1 MSRVLGLLAAFVL
14 MGSQL
19 AGCASFSRED
29 FTVAEAERAAL
40 GQGSDIRFNADD
52 PQAAL
57 AFTAKARA
65 ELEKSGAQQFD
76 ILAISGGGAD
86 GAYGAGVMVGWTN
99 TGARPTFAVVTGVS
113 TGALI
118 APFAF
123 LGPAWD
129 GQLTAA
135 YAGGK
140 ASDILQRRG
149 LGLLFSS
156 SLFSPNRLRQL
167 VEAYVTPAMLRE
179 IAAEHAKGRRLLI
192 VTTNLD
198 TQQTVIWDMGAI
210 ATRRTPKALALFRD
224 VLVASSSIPGVFPPV
239 MIPLDDT
246 GLSPIRE
253 MHVDGAVT
261 APFVS
266 IPEGMFF
273 WEAPDGRALK
283 GRVHV
288 IVNGQLDP
296 AFAVTRGR
304 VTTILA
310 RTFDSMMKSTAR
322 THIAASR
329 AFAERNDLDF
339 EITMVPSDAESG
351 SLNFDAAS
359 MKRLFT
365 LGRDNVIKG
374 IAWRKL
380 G

>member
-1 MSRVLGLLAAFVL
+1 
-14 MGSQL
+14 
-19 AGCASFSRED
+19 
-29 FTVAEAERAAL
+29 
-40 GQGSDIRFNADD
+40 
-52 PQAAL
+52 
-57 AFTAKARA
+57 
-65 ELEKSGAQQFD
+65 
-76 ILAISGGGAD
+76 
-86 GAYGAGVMVGWTN
+86 
-99 TGARPTFAVVTGVS
+99 
-113 TGALI
+113 
-118 APFAF
+118 
-123 LGPAWD
+123 
-129 GQLTAA
+129 
-135 YAGGK
+135 
-140 ASDILQRRG
+140 
-149 LGLLFSS
+149 
-156 SLFSPNRLRQL
+156 
-167 VEAYVTPAMLRE
+167 MLRE
-179 IAAEHAKGRRLLI
+179 IAVEHAKGRRLLI

-210 ATRRTPKALALFRD
+210 ATRQTPEALALFRD

-246 GLSPIRE
+246 GLNPIRE

-266 IPEGMFF
+266 IPEGLFF
-273 WEAPDGRALK
+273 WEAPDGRELK

-339 EITMVPSDAESG
+339 EITMVPNDAPSG
-351 SLNFDAAS
+351 SLNFDAAN

>member
-1 MSRVLGLLAAFVL
+1 
-14 MGSQL
+14 
-19 AGCASFSRED
+19 
-29 FTVAEAERAAL
+29 
-40 GQGSDIRFNADD
+40 
-52 PQAAL
+52 
-57 AFTAKARA
+57 
-65 ELEKSGAQQFD
+65 
-76 ILAISGGGAD
+76 
-86 GAYGAGVMVGWTN
+86 
-99 TGARPTFAVVTGVS
+99 
-113 TGALI
+113 
-118 APFAF
+118 
-123 LGPAWD
+123 
-129 GQLTAA
+129 
-135 YAGGK
+135 
-140 ASDILQRRG
+140 
-149 LGLLFSS
+149 
-156 SLFSPNRLRQL
+156 
-167 VEAYVTPAMLRE
+167 
-179 IAAEHAKGRRLLI
+179 
-192 VTTNLD
+192 
-198 TQQTVIWDMGAI
+198 MGAI
-210 ATRRTPKALALFRD
+210 ATRRTPEALALFRD

-339 EITMVPSDAESG
+339 EITMVPNDAPSG
-351 SLNFDAAS
+351 SLNFDAAN

>member
-1 MSRVLGLLAAFVL
+1 MLRALGLLAAFAL
-14 MGSQL
+14 MGTQL
-19 AGCASFSRED
+19 AGCASFARED
-29 FTVAEAERAAL
+29 FTAAEAERAL
-40 GQGSDIRFNADD
+40 LSRGSDIRFNADD
-52 PQAAL
+52 PKAAI

-65 ELEKSGAQQFD
+65 ELERSGAQQLD
-76 ILAISGGGAD
+76 LLAISGGGAD
-86 GAYGAGVMVGWTN
+86 GAYGAGVMVGWTS
-99 TGARPTFAVVTGVS
+99 TGTRPNFAAVTGVS

-123 LGPAWD
+123 LGPTWD
-129 GQLTAA
+129 DELTSA

-149 LGLLFSS
+149 LGVLFSS

-179 IAAEHAKGRRLLI
+179 VAAEHAKGRRLLI

-210 ATRRTPKALALFRD
+210 ATRQTPEALALFRN

-239 MIPLDDT
+239 MIPLDET
-246 GLSPIRE
+246 GRSPIRE

-273 WEAPDGRALK
+273 WEAPDGREIK

-288 IVNGQLDP
+288 IVNGQVDP

-304 VTTILA
+304 LSAVLA
-310 RTFDSMMKSTAR
+310 RTFDSMMKATAR

-339 EITMVPSDAESG
+339 KITMVPDGADSG

-359 MKRLFT
+359 MKRLFM
-365 LGRDNVIKG
+365 LGRDNVIRG
-374 IAWRKL
+374 VAWRKL